1 MTRLEKTASAAM
13 AVSFLLLAA
22 TATRSFVLSRKPD
35 PAVVPLMKIG
45 DTVKL
50 PGSRA
55 SAVRPTLVMVLSGQC
70 LYCLH
75 DVPFYK
81 RLSGLRASSGG
92 ALRLVAVLPEK
103 TADAAAFLGSSS
115 VNTDEVLSMAP
126 RQLGVRLLPTLLLID
141 EHGKLERYWVGELDR
156 GQQQEVLSALR
167 ESCAGCRV
175 PPEQ

>member
-1 MTRLEKTASAAM
+1 MTRMEKTATAAM

-22 TATRSFVLSRKPD
+22 AASRSFVLSRRPD
-35 PAVVPLMKIG
+35 PATVPLMKMG

-50 PGSRA
+50 PGSSTGAARA
-55 SAVRPTLVMVLSGQC
+55 TLVMVLSSQC
-70 LYCLH
+70 SYCIH

-81 RLSGLRASSGG
+81 QLSGLRASSGG

-103 TADAAAFLGSSS
+103 TASAAAFLGSSS

-126 RQLGVRLLPTLLLID
+126 RELGVQLLPTLLLID
-141 EHGKLERYWVGELDR
+141 EHGKLERYWVGELDHR
-156 GQQQEVLSALR
+156 RQQEVLSVLQA
-167 ESCAGCRV
+167 SCAACRV